1 MAAAREERDDE
12 VATLKPP
19 TFSGLEADW
28 TEWAFI
34 FKACACAKLENGEA
48 LLATAENTAGRNV
61 SLEAIA
67 GRSAQAA
74 QEAKKLFYM
83 LVMTVKGPGQAILR
97 SVEVNNGV
105 EAWCGLHKRY
115 EPATAM
121 RAQSI
126 MQGVLSVPVFPNTL
140 AEFEEKHGE
149 WLADIRRYETATWG
163 AVQRGCQE
171 DSVLAEGP
179 EGHPNDVADAE

>member
-149 WLADIRRYETATWG
+149 WLADIRRDDTATG
-163 AVQRGCQE
+163 EQFH
-171 DSVLAEGP
+171 EGVKKTLFLQKAP
-179 EGHPNDVADAE
+179 KAIRTML